1 MGDAAVSDP
10 SLSLRHLVRDPYGGP
25 VAQVTGEGAHL
36 LRGLQGKRTAEQ
48 RLRNE
53 ITRGAVVPGQRLVE
67 PELGE
72 RYGVTR
78 NSARLALDVLIAEGL
93 VERIP
98 NRGSRVRLVTV
109 EEAVAITECR
119 MVLEGLCAAK
129 AAVEATDDQL
139 TELAEIGTAMSKAVA
154 DGEPMTYSGLNQELH
169 AKIRQFSGQQ
179 VAVELLE
186 RLNAQLV
193 RHRFQLSLRP
203 GRPQQSV
210 NEHLAMIEAIRAR
223 DPQAA
228 DAAARAHLASVIDA
242 LRE

>member
-1 MGDAAVSDP
+1 MADEARP
-10 SLSLRHLVRDPYGGP
+10 SGGEQAKQHALTQLRH
-25 VAQVTGEGAHL
+25 AI
-36 LRGLQGKRTAEQ
+36 LRGEMAP
-48 RLRNE
+48 
-53 ITRGAVVPGQRLVE
+53 AQRLVE
-67 PELGE
+67 NELAE
-72 RYGVTR
+72 QFGVTR
-78 NSARLALDVLIAEGL
+78 ASVRAALIDLAAEGL

-129 AAVEATDDQL
+129 AAVQATDDQL
-139 TELAEIGTAMSKAVA
+139 TELADLGTAMSKAVA

-169 AKIRQFSGQQ
+169 AKIQQFSGQQ
-179 VAVELLE
+179 VAVELLD

-193 RHRFQLSLRP
+193 RHRFQLALRP

-223 DPQAA
+223 DPHAA
-228 DAAARAHLASVIDA
+228 DAAARAHLTSVIDA